1 MRRLGLLSALVLAI
15 PLFAA
20 GTAQAANVS
29 CELVAAG
36 PAGAEGDVLRVLD
49 TSHSVTHIYRQG
61 DAIVVSNNADFD
73 PAVCAGG
80 APTVTN
86 IDRIEYS
93 TVDGVPFINYLGEG
107 PLAPGASPETGPA
120 EIEISISEGYEPKVL
135 NVSGTADGEE
145 IIVGQL
151 GRNKV
156 GVDLN
161 ADPLAGAATKDADIT
176 IAVPER
182 DELAVRVGGRGGDDT
197 LSALGGPGFT
207 GKLSAERLTMAGG
220 PGNDTLSGG
229 PGRDLLRGDDGDDLL
244 FGGLGRD
251 RLSTG
256 PGSDV
261 ARGGGGPDQIENMSS
276 VGGIADD
283 LRPDRVFGGAGDD
296 SIDVFQGLAGDR
308 VDCGSG
314 RDDGVSI
321 DAGDHVQACEHVGR
335 RGARASA

>member
-1 MRRLGLLSALVLAI
+1 MMRRLTLLPALALAIGLL
-15 PLFAA
+15 AA
-20 GTAQAANVS
+20 GSAQAANVS

-36 PAGAEGDVLRVLD
+36 PAGAGGDVLRIVD
-49 TSHSVTHIYRQG
+49 SSHSVTHIYRQG
-61 DAIVVSNNADFD
+61 DAVVVSNNADLD

-93 TVDGVPFINYLGEG
+93 TADGVPFINYLGDG
-107 PLAPGASPETGPA
+107 PLAPGASPESGPA
-120 EIEISISEGYEPKVL
+120 EIEISISEGYSPKVL
-135 NVSGTADGEE
+135 NVAGTAEAEE
-145 IIVGQL
+145 ILVGQL
-151 GRNKV
+151 GRDEV

-161 ADPLAGAATKDADIT
+161 ADPLAGAATKDVDVT

-182 DELAVRVGGRGGDDT
+182 AELAVRVLGRGGGDD

-207 GKLSAERLTMAGG
+207 GKLAADRLTMAGG

-244 FGGLGRD
+244 FGGRGRD
-251 RLSTG
+251 RLSIG

-261 ARGGGGPDQIENMSS
+261 ARGGPGPDQIENLSS

-296 SIDVFQGLAGDR
+296 SIDVFQRLAGDR
-308 VDCGSG
+308 VDCGPG
-314 RDDGVSI
+314 DDGVSI
-321 DAGDHVQACEHVGR
+321 DAGDHVKACESVGG
-335 RGARASA
+335 RG